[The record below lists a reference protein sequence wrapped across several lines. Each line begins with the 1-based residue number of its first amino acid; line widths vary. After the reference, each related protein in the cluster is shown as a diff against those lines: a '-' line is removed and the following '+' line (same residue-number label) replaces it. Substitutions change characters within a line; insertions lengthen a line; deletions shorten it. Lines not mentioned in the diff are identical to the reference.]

1 MTAQEY
7 LNQLSVINENIKNC
21 TAELEENRDKI
32 KSISSPNL
40 SGRSSTSGNQGNA
53 RFTFLVERIE
63 TLEKR
68 LNDLESAKNV
78 IIDQIRSLNNA
89 SYIRILLNYYNKG
102 KDHTEIAAEI
112 NYEYGYER
120 KLHSRAL
127 DAFQKKFTFLE
138 KRNKKEQ

>member
-7 LNQLSVINENIKNC
+7 LSQLSVINENIKNC
-21 TAELEENRDKI
+21 TVELEENRDKI

-40 SGRSSTSGNQGNA
+40 SGRSSANGNQGNA

-63 TLEKR
+63 ILEKR
-68 LNDLESAKNV
+68 LNNLESAKNI
-78 IIDQIRSLNNA
+78 IIDQIRSLDNA
-89 SYIRILLNYYNKG
+89 SYISILLNYYNKG
-102 KDHTEIAAEI
+102 KDHIEIAVEI

-127 DAFQKKFTFLE
+127 DAFQKKFPFLQ